1 MDYDFFEVGERI
13 AMYRKARGYS
23 QREFAE
29 MANIKYGTLGY
40 IEEGVT
46 SPTID
51 TLINI
56 ANALD
61 LSLGDFLG
69 TEGEIISFGST
80 CTDNEKKLLIENW
93 KNLKRLLREY
103 AKDERK
109 QIQDDL
115 IGR

>member
-1 MDYDFFEVGERI
+1 MDYDFFEVGQRI
-13 AMYRKARGYS
+13 ALHRRARGYT
-23 QREFAE
+23 QKDLAE
-29 MANIKYGTLGY
+29 KARINHGALCS
-40 IEEGVT
+40 IEQGVT

-56 ANALD
+56 ANVLD
-61 LSLGDFLG
+61 LTLGDFLG
-69 TEGEIISFGST
+69 TEGEIISLAGT